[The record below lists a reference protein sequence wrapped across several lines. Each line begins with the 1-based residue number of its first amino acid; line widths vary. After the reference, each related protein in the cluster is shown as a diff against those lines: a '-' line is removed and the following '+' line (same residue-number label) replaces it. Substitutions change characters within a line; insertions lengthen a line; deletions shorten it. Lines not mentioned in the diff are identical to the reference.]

1 MHELELVLWGGLVL
15 LHLANVFI
23 GFLRPA
29 SCGVCSPKSLLVT
42 HDNLT
47 NRTDQGELPLGRCII
62 RISALST
69 LMVGSRPTMVVTGD
83 GRSAFDSGEG
93 A

>member
-1 MHELELVLWGGLVL
+1 MHELELVEVWALSATSPTYL
-15 LHLANVFI
+15 LDFLDQRLGVF
-23 GFLRPA
+23 
-29 SCGVCSPKSLLVT
+29 SKSLLVT

-47 NRTDQGELPLGRCII
+47 NRTDQGVLPLGRCII